1 VALPSWYNQGDQNIY
16 TGGQHYIPQ
25 ENYRL
30 NYTPNN
36 LASTNTLP
44 GITNTQAAGPY
55 RRYPQGEDGD
65 NIPEGNRI
73 ADFYTATGD
82 RQNRLNNS
90 GGQRSVNEMML
101 PANLNY
107 SRSINDGITSFGLSQ
122 PLDAEGDFAGSGA
135 FGNMP
140 GAPTQDVRKT
150 IGLPFGVGSLI
161 NKYMPDKYYDMDVAD
176 QAYIQSQMGYTDPN
190 TNMANKDPFGIN
202 TRSAVGDYGAYTD
215 KMADEEGDL
224 AKLVEDQQKRG
235 LTNTIQMRKLDFYQ
249 NQARQRNVIQH
260 NVATQKK
267 MRDAWEAETG
277 REMDEADKRFKET
290 GDYDE
295 YSGAGGTPNYNI
307 PAPTWSY
314 EGSDQ
319 QDKDNEGS
327 STAAD
332 SGDWGDMSHMIAE
345 GGRVGY
351 NRGRVVNPGGYQGEE
366 EKVDSVKHAIM
377 LGQRDKLEKMIAAGL
392 DSDGRLQ
399 ARLDQLLATPTTG
412 LGTGPDLVLP
422 NENPDKEP
430 VDTPAEKNWI
440 QKLLGLAQGGRAGYF
455 DGGIAGLL

>member
-1 VALPSWYNQGDQNIY
+1 MALPSWYNQGDQNIY

-202 TRSAVGDYGAYTD
+202 TRSALGDYGAYTD
-215 KMADEEGDL
+215 KMADEKGDL
-224 AKLVEDQQKRG
+224 AALVADQQRRG

-249 NQARQRNVIQH
+249 NRARQRNVIQH

-332 SGDWGDMSHMIAE
+332 SGGWGDDYASEMIAE

-351 NRGRVVNPGGYQGEE
+351 NRGRVVNPGGYSGNTYSDFLAD
-366 EKVDSVKHAIM
+366 KTVIPHPDDKSW
-377 LGQRDKLEKMIAAGL
+377 RDVFYRWL
-392 DSDGRLQ
+392 DSR
-399 ARLDQLLATPTTG
+399 
-412 LGTGPDLVLP
+412 
-422 NENPDKEP
+422 K
-430 VDTPAEKNWI
+430 
-440 QKLLGLAQGGRAGYF
+440 AQGGLIGYF